1 MAQIGSLKG
10 QDGLNVYPG
19 TIPQAVIDPST
30 KKNLR
35 DELDEF
41 YSESLAIEEDST
53 DIPDVETVAADTA
66 TKALQD
72 WDGNDIRATYLKD
85 APKDGKQY
93 VRNNGGWE
101 EIEVP
106 DAVTVDSVMSASS
119 TNPVQNKV
127 VKAYVDGKFAVV
139 TEVQYEALGSAVNSN
154 GVIYFITE

>member
-35 DELDEF
+35 TELDEL
-41 YSESLAIEEDST
+41 YNESIVMEEDET
-53 DIPDVETVAADTA
+53 DVPDVETVAADTS

-72 WDGNDIRATYLKD
+72 WDGNDIRTTYLKITNY
-85 APKDGKQY
+85 K
-93 VRNNGGWE
+93 
-101 EIEVP
+101 EVS
-106 DAVTVDSVMSASS
+106 VDSSMSASS

-139 TEVQYEALGSAVNSN
+139 TEAQYTALGSKVNSD

>member
-41 YSESLAIEEDST
+41 YSESLAVEDDSEEIADL
-53 DIPDVETVAADTA
+53 ETVAADTA

-72 WDGNDIRATYLKD
+72 WDGNDIRATYLK
-85 APKDGKQY
+85 
-93 VRNNGGWE
+93 RNG
-101 EIEVP
+101 I
-106 DAVTVDSVMSASS
+106 
-119 TNPVQNKV
+119 
-127 VKAYVDGKFAVV
+127 AVV
-139 TEVQYEALGSAVNSN
+139 TESQYTALGDAVNSD